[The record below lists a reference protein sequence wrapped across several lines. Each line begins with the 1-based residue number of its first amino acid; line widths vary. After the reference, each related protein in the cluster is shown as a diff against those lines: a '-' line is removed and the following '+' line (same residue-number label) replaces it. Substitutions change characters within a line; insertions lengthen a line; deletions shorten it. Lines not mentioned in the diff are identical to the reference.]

1 MTRIIILL
9 SMLCF
14 AFGASAQSQAQK
26 ASTFELAADNAQA
39 VYMSSYEQTF
49 GEWTLI
55 VADGD
60 EVVANIEIFANSAKR
75 LAGTYTFDDA
85 TITSGVVYL
94 DEEERPLG
102 DGRFTLSYV
111 GKGATYPI
119 YHIQGDLEDGRG
131 VTFHLD
137 SDVELLAYDYLF
149 YCYYEMGVM
158 DFESC
163 VVQLQDA
170 PDEDSGVVVEMD
182 FVGGNWEYID
192 YMGILKVTAET
203 ADGLYTQLL
212 FDADEVMESGTYTIN
227 DLYASYCYIANLNTQ
242 TYEAYF
248 KSGTAEITVTDPS
261 TGSGQAQIL
270 SLVATMKAKNNDV
283 YVLTIPVVVP
293 ADEDFNDYV
302 GIHSP
307 LLPSTSSLLPHKTLR
322 NGRVMIEK
330 AGHRFNTNGVRMR

>member
-1 MTRIIILL
+1 
-9 SMLCF
+9 MLCL
-14 AFGASAQSQAQK
+14 AFSASAQSQAQK
-26 ASTFELAADNAQA
+26 ASTFELAADNVQA
-39 VYMSSYEQTF
+39 VYMSSYNQTF

-60 EVVANIEIFANSAKR
+60 EIVAGIDILANSAKR
-75 LAGTYTFDDA
+75 LAGTYSFADN
-85 TITSGVVYL
+85 TITTGEVYL

-102 DGRFTLSYV
+102 DGHITLSYV
-111 GKGATYPI
+111 GKGTNYPI
-119 YHIQGDLEDGRG
+119 YHIEGALQDVAGNTYALNA
-131 VTFHLD
+131 
-137 SDVELLAYDYLF
+137 DVEMLAYDYLF
-149 YCYYEMGVM
+149 YQYYEMGVM
-158 DFESC
+158 PFDSC

-170 PDEDSGVVVEMD
+170 PDEDTGVVVEMD

-203 ADGLYTQLL
+203 ADGRYTQLL
-212 FDADEVMESGTYTIN
+212 FDAEENLTSGTYTIN
-227 DLYASYCYIANLNTQ
+227 DLYASYCYIANLETQ

-248 KSGTAEITVTDPS
+248 KSGTAEITVSDPSQS
-261 TGSGQAQIL
+261 TGSGQVQIL
-270 SLVATMKAKNNDV
+270 SLTATMKAKNDDV

-307 LLPSTSSLLPHKTLR
+307 FVPQSSALPHKTLR

-330 AGHRFNTNGVRMR
+330 AGHRFNTNGVRVQ